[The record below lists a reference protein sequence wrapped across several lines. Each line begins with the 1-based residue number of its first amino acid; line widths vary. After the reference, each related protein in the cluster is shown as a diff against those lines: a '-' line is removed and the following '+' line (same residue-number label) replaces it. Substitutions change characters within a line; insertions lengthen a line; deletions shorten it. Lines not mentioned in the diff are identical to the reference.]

1 MEGKAQ
7 YRPDPDEF
15 WAAESDNPERMVETA
30 PDRLTQWLDVLRE
43 RAGYVVDGLDPLALV
58 GLAVV
63 VVLGLWIVV
72 GMRRAALA
80 EARAAAQ
87 AAEFAEI
94 KGRLTAMSE
103 MTVRRQS
110 DEAHAFD
117 DRIEQVSSR
126 VGSALEGVSR
136 RLSESL
142 AETQRQ
148 NVDTVSRLSER
159 VDMLTRHMSQT
170 LDTATSRM
178 GDNLAE
184 AGRRTT
190 ESLANL
196 NERLAV
202 IADAKQS
209 LADLSSEVLTLS
221 GVLAN
226 KQARGA
232 FGQLRMETIIRD
244 ALPASVYEFQPTL
257 SNGKRPDCVIRLP
270 NTPEALVIDS
280 KFPLEGFEAL
290 RVARAPDEVKAARDA
305 IREAVGRHID
315 DIAEKYLIPGETQD
329 TALMFVPSESVY
341 GDLHEHFA
349 ELVQRAHRSRVVIVA
364 PNILMLAVQTVQ
376 ALIKDAKMRDQAGLI
391 QREVG
396 LLLGDVTRLAERVT
410 ELERHFGLSV
420 KALEKVSIS
429 ASRITSRG
437 ERLTALDL
445 EDEAA
450 PPAPASSQLTSR
462 AS

>member
-1 MEGKAQ
+1 MIEQ
-7 YRPDPDEF
+7 
-15 WAAESDNPERMVETA
+15 V
-30 PDRLTQWLDVLRE
+30 PDRLAAWLAASRE
-43 RAGYVVDGLDPLALV
+43 ALSAAASGLDPLLAAAGVAL
-58 GLAVV
+58 LL
-63 VVLGLWIVV
+63 VLLIVAL
-72 GMRRAALA
+72 GFRRGGD
-80 EARAAAQ
+80 ARAREAAA

-110 DEAHAFD
+110 EEARALD
-117 DRIEQVSSR
+117 DRVEQVAAR
-126 VGSALEGVSR
+126 LGTALDGVSR

-148 NVDTVSRLSER
+148 NGDTVQRLTERVDTLARHMSTSLDTVSARL
-159 VDMLTRHMSQT
+159 
-170 LDTATSRM
+170 

-190 ESLANL
+190 ESLTNL

-202 IADAKQS
+202 IAEAKQS
-209 LADLSSEVLTLS
+209 LADLSSEVTSLS

-244 ALPASVYEFQPTL
+244 ALPAGVYEFQATL

-270 NTPEALVIDS
+270 NTPAPLVIDS

-290 RVARAPDEVKAARDA
+290 RLARAPDEVKAARDA
-305 IREAVGRHID
+305 IRTAVGHHID

-349 ELVQRAHRSRVVIVA
+349 DLVQRAHRARVVIVA

-376 ALIKDAKMRDQAGLI
+376 AVIKDAKMRDQAGLI

-396 LLLGDVTRLAERVT
+396 LLLGDVSRLAERVA
-410 ELERHFGLSV
+410 ELERHFGLSN
-420 KALEKVSIS
+420 KALEKVSASAARIS
-429 ASRITSRG
+429 GRG

-445 EDEAA
+445 EDETAPKGASPAA
-450 PPAPASSQLTSR
+450 QLTSR

>member
-1 MEGKAQ
+1 
-7 YRPDPDEF
+7 
-15 WAAESDNPERMVETA
+15 MVETNPA
-30 PDRLTQWLDVLRE
+30 TTGAETLTERLAVLRE
-43 RAGYVVDGLDPLALV
+43 ALVAAVNGLDPAW
-58 GLAVV
+58 
-63 VVLGLWIVV
+63 VLGGAGLLAILAWIALGV
-72 GMRRAALA
+72 RRAAEVRNREAQTREALA
-80 EARAAAQ
+80 Q
-87 AAEFAEI
+87 AEFAEI

-110 DEAHAFD
+110 EEARALD
-117 DRIEQVSSR
+117 DRVEQVATR
-126 VGSALEGVSR
+126 LGSALDGVSR
-136 RLSESL
+136 NLASSL

-148 NVDTVSRLSER
+148 NGDTMQRLTER
-159 VDMLTRHMSQT
+159 VDTLARH
-170 LDTATSRM
+170 M

-184 AGRRTT
+184 AGRRTS
-190 ESLANL
+190 ESLSNL

-202 IADAKQS
+202 IAEAKQS
-209 LADLSSEVLTLS
+209 LADLSSEVGSLS

-232 FGQLRMETIIRD
+232 FGQLRMETIISD
-244 ALPASVYEFQPTL
+244 ALPAGAYEFQPTL

-270 NTPEALVIDS
+270 NSAAVLVIDS

-290 RVARAPDEVKAARDA
+290 RVARAADETKAARDA

-315 DIAEKYLIPGETQD
+315 DIAGKYLLPGETQD

-349 ELVQRAHRSRVVIVA
+349 DLVQRAHRSRVVIVA

-376 ALIKDAKMRDQAGLI
+376 AVIKDAKMRDQAGLI

-396 LLLGDVTRLAERVT
+396 LLLSDVARLAERVG
-410 ELERHFGLSV
+410 ELERHFALSG
-420 KALEKVSIS
+420 KALEKVSAS
-429 ASRITSRG
+429 AAAIGRRG
-437 ERLTALDL
+437 DRLVSLDIEEEVSPLATAPDGKS
-445 EDEAA
+445 
-450 PPAPASSQLTSR
+450 PAQLKSR

>member
-1 MEGKAQ
+1 MI
-7 YRPDPDEF
+7 
-15 WAAESDNPERMVETA
+15 ETA
-30 PDRLTQWLDVLRE
+30 PDRLSAALTALRE
-43 RAGYVVDGLDPLALV
+43 AIAETLAAADPLMLA
-58 GLAVV
+58 LAVAAGV
-63 VVLGLWIVV
+63 IGLWIVLAL
-72 GMRRAALA
+72 RRAARA
-80 EARAAAQ
+80 DARAAAQ

-103 MTVRRQS
+103 MTIRRQAEEGRAL
-110 DEAHAFD
+110 DERLA
-117 DRIEQVSSR
+117 QVAERLGATQES
-126 VGSALEGVSR
+126 VPR
-136 RLSESL
+136 RLSDRM
-142 AETQRQ
+142 ADTQRQ
-148 NVDTVSRLSER
+148 NGDTVARLSER
-159 VDMLTRHMSQT
+159 VDTLTRHMAQS
-170 LDTATSRM
+170 LEGVTARL

-190 ESLANL
+190 ESLSTL

-202 IADAKQS
+202 IAEAKQS
-209 LADLSSEVLTLS
+209 LADLSSEVLSLS

-244 ALPASVYEFQPTL
+244 ALPAGVFEFQPTL
-257 SNGKRPDCVIRLP
+257 SNGKRPDAVIRLP
-270 NTPEALVIDS
+270 NTPAALVIDS

-290 RVARAPDEVKAARDA
+290 RVARAPDEVKRARDMV
-305 IREAVGRHID
+305 RESVGRHID

-349 ELVQRAHRSRVVIVA
+349 ELIQRAHRARVVIVA
-364 PNILMLAVQTVQ
+364 PNSLMLAVQTVQ

-396 LLLGDVTRLAERVT
+396 LLLGDVQRLVERVA
-410 ELERHFGLSV
+410 ELERHFGLSN
-420 KALEKVSIS
+420 KALEKVSAS
-429 ASRITSRG
+429 AARIGGRG

-445 EDEAA
+445 EDESGSSSAPQLHQNEEAA
-450 PPAPASSQLTSR
+450 AQLTSR

>member
-1 MEGKAQ
+1 
-7 YRPDPDEF
+7 
-15 WAAESDNPERMVETA
+15 MVEPSPSSLA
-30 PDRLTQWLDVLRE
+30 DWLAALRE
-43 RAGYVVDGLDPLALV
+43 ALTAAASGLDPALV
-58 GLAVV
+58 VGAAVV
-63 VVLGLWIVV
+63 LPVALLWIALGL
-72 GMRRAALA
+72 RRASEAHKREALA
-80 EARAAAQ
+80 

-110 DEAHAFD
+110 EEARALDE
-117 DRIEQVSSR
+117 RVEQVAAR
-126 VGSALEGVSR
+126 LGSALDGVSR
-136 RLSESL
+136 RLSDSL

-148 NVDTVSRLSER
+148 NGDTVARLSER
-159 VDMLTRHMSQT
+159 VDTLSRHMAQS
-170 LDTATSRM
+170 LDTVSARL

-190 ESLANL
+190 ETLSTL

-202 IADAKQS
+202 IAEAKQS
-209 LADLSSEVLTLS
+209 LADLSSEVGSLS

-244 ALPASVYEFQPTL
+244 ALPAGVYEFQATL

-270 NTPEALVIDS
+270 NTPAALVIDS

-349 ELVQRAHRSRVVIVA
+349 DLVQRAHRARVVIVA

-376 ALIKDAKMRDQAGLI
+376 AVIKDAKMRDQAGLI

-396 LLLGDVTRLAERVT
+396 LLLADVSRLVERVS
-410 ELERHFGLSV
+410 ELERHFSLSG
-420 KALEKVSIS
+420 KALEKVSAS
-429 ASRITSRG
+429 ASRISGRG
-437 ERLTALDL
+437 ERLVSLDL
-445 EDEAA
+445 EDKALEGEAA
-450 PPAPASSQLTSR
+450 TSSAAQLTQR

>member
-1 MEGKAQ
+1 
-7 YRPDPDEF
+7 
-15 WAAESDNPERMVETA
+15 MVESVS
-30 PDRLTQWLDVLRE
+30 DRWLQWLGAARDALS
-43 RAGYVVDGLDPLALV
+43 AADPALLVGIALLAALLLLWLAL
-58 GLAVV
+58 G
-63 VVLGLWIVV
+63 
-72 GMRRAALA
+72 RRGQSVAT
-80 EARAAAQ
+80 

-103 MTVRRQS
+103 MTARRQTE
-110 DEAHAFD
+110 EAHAID
-117 DRIEQVSSR
+117 ERVEQVATR
-126 VGSALEGVSR
+126 LSAALDGVSR

-148 NVDTVSRLSER
+148 TSDTVARLSER
-159 VDMLTRHMSQT
+159 VDTLARH
-170 LDTATSRM
+170 M

-190 ESLANL
+190 ETLSSL

-202 IADAKQS
+202 IAEARQS
-209 LADLSSEVLTLS
+209 LADLSMEVGSLS

-232 FGQLRMETIIRD
+232 FGQIRMETIIRD
-244 ALPASVYEFQPTL
+244 ALPAAAYAFQPTL

-270 NTPEALVIDS
+270 NTPASLVIDS

-290 RVARAPDEVKAARDA
+290 RIARTPDEQKAARDA
-305 IREAVGRHID
+305 IRTAVGRHID
-315 DIAEKYLIPGETQD
+315 EIAEKYLIPGETQD

-349 ELVQRAHRSRVVIVA
+349 DLVQRAHRARVVIVA
-364 PNILMLAVQTVQ
+364 PNSLMLAVQTIQ
-376 ALIKDAKMRDQAGLI
+376 AIIKDARMRDQAGLI

-396 LLLGDVTRLAERVT
+396 LLLGDVTRLAEHVAD
-410 ELERHFGLSV
+410 LERHFGLSG
-420 KALEKVSIS
+420 KALQKVTT
-429 ASRITSRG
+429 AAARITGRG

-445 EDEAA
+445 EDESGASSA
-450 PPAPASSQLTSR
+450 PAPELTSR

>member
-1 MEGKAQ
+1 MIE
-7 YRPDPDEF
+7 P
-15 WAAESDNPERMVETA
+15 A
-30 PDRLTQWLDVLRE
+30 PDRLSQWLANLRE
-43 RAGYVVDGLDPLALV
+43 MIAAAVAGLDPLVIASGV
-58 GLAVV
+58 GLLLIALLWLA
-63 VVLGLWIVV
+63 LGS
-72 GMRRAALA
+72 RRNGQGAS
-80 EARAAAQ
+80 

-103 MTVRRQS
+103 MTVRRQAE
-110 DEAHAFD
+110 EAHALD
-117 DRIEQVSSR
+117 ERVEQVASR
-126 VGSALEGVSR
+126 LGTALDGVSR
-136 RLSESL
+136 RLSDSL

-148 NVDTVSRLSER
+148 NSDTVARLSER
-159 VDMLTRHMSQT
+159 VDTLARH
-170 LDTATSRM
+170 M

-184 AGRRTT
+184 AGRRTN
-190 ESLANL
+190 ESLSNL

-202 IADAKQS
+202 IAEAKQR
-209 LADLSSEVLTLS
+209 LADLSSEVGSLS

-232 FGQLRMETIIRD
+232 FGQIRMETIIRD
-244 ALPASVYEFQPTL
+244 ALPVGAYEFQATL

-270 NTPEALVIDS
+270 NTPAPLVIDS

-290 RVARAPDEVKAARDA
+290 RVARSAEEIKAAREVIRTA
-305 IREAVGRHID
+305 IGRHID

-349 ELVQRAHRSRVVIVA
+349 DLVQRAHRARVVIVA

-376 ALIKDAKMRDQAGLI
+376 AVIKDAKMRDQAGLI

-396 LLLGDVTRLAERVT
+396 LLLGDVTRLAERVA
-410 ELERHFGLSV
+410 ELERHFGLST
-420 KALEKVSIS
+420 KALEKVSASAARIS
-429 ASRITSRG
+429 GRG

-445 EDEAA
+445 EDETAPKGATPAA
-450 PPAPASSQLTSR
+450 QLTQR

>member
-1 MEGKAQ
+1 MIEQ
-7 YRPDPDEF
+7 
-15 WAAESDNPERMVETA
+15 A
-30 PDRLTQWLDVLRE
+30 PDRLSQWLAAPRE
-43 RAGYVVDGLDPLALV
+43 ALSAAVSGLDPLLV
-58 GLAVV
+58 AAVV
-63 VVLGLWIVV
+63 GFLVLLPLIALGLRSKS
-72 GMRRAALA
+72 GTRDR
-80 EARAAAQ
+80 EAAA

-110 DEAHAFD
+110 EEARALDE
-117 DRIEQVSSR
+117 RVEQVSAR
-126 VGSALEGVSR
+126 LNTALDGVSR

-142 AETQRQ
+142 SETQRQ
-148 NVDTVSRLSER
+148 SGDTVARLAERVDTLARHMSASLDTVSTRL
-159 VDMLTRHMSQT
+159 
-170 LDTATSRM
+170 

-190 ESLANL
+190 ESLSNL

-202 IADAKQS
+202 IAEAKQS
-209 LADLSSEVLTLS
+209 LADLSTEVTSLS

-232 FGQLRMETIIRD
+232 FGQVRMEAIIRD
-244 ALPASVYEFQPTL
+244 ALPAGTYEFQPTL

-270 NTPEALVIDS
+270 NTPAALVVDS

-290 RVARAPDEVKAARDA
+290 RTARASDEVKAARDA
-305 IREAVGRHID
+305 IRTAVGHHID

-349 ELVQRAHRSRVVIVA
+349 DLVQRAHRSRVVIVA

-376 ALIKDAKMRDQAGLI
+376 AVIKDAKMRDQAGLI

-396 LLLGDVTRLAERVT
+396 LLLGEVTRLVEHVT
-410 ELERHFGLSV
+410 DLERHFGLSG
-420 KALEKVSIS
+420 KALQKVQTS
-429 ASRITSRG
+429 ASRIGVRG

-445 EDEAA
+445 EDETA
-450 PPAPASSQLTSR
+450 PQGAPAAAQLTSR

>member
-1 MEGKAQ
+1 
-7 YRPDPDEF
+7 
-15 WAAESDNPERMVETA
+15 MVETG
-30 PDRLTQWLDVLRE
+30 PDRLAEWLAALRE
-43 RAGYVVDGLDPLALV
+43 TLAAAVDGLDPALAL
-58 GLAVV
+58 GGAILLALLVW
-63 VVLGLWIVV
+63 LAL
-72 GMRRAALA
+72 GMRRGTEARTREALA
-80 EARAAAQ
+80 

-110 DEAHAFD
+110 EEARALD
-117 DRIEQVSSR
+117 DRVEQVAVR
-126 VGSALEGVSR
+126 LGTALDGVTRNLATS
-136 RLSESL
+136 LS
-142 AETQRQ
+142 ETQRQ
-148 NVDTVSRLSER
+148 NSDTVQRLTER
-159 VDMLTRHMSQT
+159 VDTLARH
-170 LDTATSRM
+170 M

-190 ESLANL
+190 ESLSNL

-202 IADAKQS
+202 IAEAKQS
-209 LADLSSEVLTLS
+209 LADLSSEVGSLS

-232 FGQLRMETIIRD
+232 FGQVRMETIIRD
-244 ALPASVYEFQPTL
+244 ALPVGAYEFQPTL

-270 NTPEALVIDS
+270 NSAALLVIDS

-290 RVARAPDEVKAARDA
+290 RVARAPDEMKSARDA

-315 DIAEKYLIPGETQD
+315 DIAGKYLLPGETQD

-349 ELVQRAHRSRVVIVA
+349 DLVQRAHRSRVVIVA

-376 ALIKDAKMRDQAGLI
+376 AVIKDGKMRDQAGLI

-396 LLLGDVTRLAERVT
+396 LLLGDVSRLAERVA
-410 ELERHFGLSV
+410 ELERHFALSG
-420 KALEKVSIS
+420 KALEKVSTSATAIS
-429 ASRITSRG
+429 RRG
-437 ERLTALDL
+437 DRLVSLDI
-445 EDEAA
+445 EEESTPVSAA
-450 PPAPASSQLTSR
+450 PNATPAAQLKSR

>member
-1 MEGKAQ
+1 MIEQ
-7 YRPDPDEF
+7 
-15 WAAESDNPERMVETA
+15 A
-30 PDRLTQWLDVLRE
+30 PDRLSQWLAAARE
-43 RAGYVVDGLDPLALV
+43 ALSAAMAGLDPLLV
-58 GLAVV
+58 AVAFGFLLLLPLIA
-63 VVLGLWIVV
+63 LGLR
-72 GMRRAALA
+72 GRSGARDRDTAA
-80 EARAAAQ
+80 

-110 DEAHAFD
+110 EEARALDERVD
-117 DRIEQVSSR
+117 QVAAR
-126 VGSALEGVSR
+126 LNTALDGVSR

-142 AETQRQ
+142 SETQRQ
-148 NVDTVSRLSER
+148 NGDTVARLAERVDTLARHMSASLDTVSTRL
-159 VDMLTRHMSQT
+159 
-170 LDTATSRM
+170 

-190 ESLANL
+190 ESLSNL

-202 IADAKQS
+202 IAEAKQS
-209 LADLSSEVLTLS
+209 LADLSTEVTSLS
-221 GVLAN
+221 GVLSN

-232 FGQLRMETIIRD
+232 FGQVRMEAIIRD
-244 ALPASVYEFQPTL
+244 ALPAGTYEFQPTL

-270 NTPEALVIDS
+270 NTQAALVVDS

-290 RVARAPDEVKAARDA
+290 RTARANDEIKAARDA
-305 IREAVGRHID
+305 IRTAVGHHID

-349 ELVQRAHRSRVVIVA
+349 DLVQRAHRARVVIVA

-376 ALIKDAKMRDQAGLI
+376 AVIKDAKMRDQAGLI

-396 LLLGDVTRLAERVT
+396 LLLGEVTRLVEHVAD
-410 ELERHFGLSV
+410 LERHFGLSG
-420 KALEKVSIS
+420 KALQKVQTS
-429 ASRITSRG
+429 ASRIGVRG

-445 EDEAA
+445 EDETAPQGASAA
-450 PPAPASSQLTSR
+450 AQLTSR